1 MISNTPLANLF
12 EDLKEYGVSYI
23 TTRKLNQDVVEIFF
37 SYIKGIAGSANNCIT
52 ALDFMYW
59 FVLD

>member
-1 MISNTPLANLF
+1 VISNTSLVNLF

-23 TTRKLNQDVVEIFF
+23 TTRKLNQDVVENFF
-37 SYIKGIAGSANNCIT
+37 SYIKGMAGSANNCIT

-59 FVLD
+59 FVLY